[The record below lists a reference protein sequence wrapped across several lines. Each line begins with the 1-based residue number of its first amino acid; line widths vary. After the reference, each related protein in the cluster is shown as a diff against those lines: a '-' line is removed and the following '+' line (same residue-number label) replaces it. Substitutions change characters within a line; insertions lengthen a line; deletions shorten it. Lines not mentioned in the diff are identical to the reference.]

1 MGFLLKTRV
10 RTGINRLLRIQYRAV
25 SLFFRRDVQV
35 EPNWYR
41 ISYLG
46 RRTYQRMNTYERA
59 ERKH

>member
-1 MGFLLKTRV
+1 MGVLLKTRV
-10 RTGINRLLRIQYRAV
+10 RTRINRLLRIQYRAV

-35 EPNWYR
+35 EPNWYQ
-41 ISYLG
+41 ISYLD